1 MKYRNDLKIEFKAE
15 SYGLG
20 GIYHVLMYRISPD
33 QDLTYTEERSFL
45 GFKYNV
51 KNEFDTSWHKAY
63 QYFNYP
69 GASNYDEPQT
79 NPVLM
84 KEQKE
89 FEEWKSNCKTMGEFF
104 ARLDKINEREIE
116 EWKRDREKYLNKC
129 KTWR

>member
-1 MKYRNDLKIEFKAE
+1 MKYREDLKIEFKAE
-15 SYGLG
+15 IFGSAGT
-20 GIYHVLMYRISPD
+20 YHVLMYRISPD

-51 KNEFDTSWHKAY
+51 KNEFDTSWYKAY
-63 QYFNYP
+63 QYLNYP
-69 GASNYDEPQT
+69 SAHLYDEPQT

-84 KEQKE
+84 REHRE

-104 ARLDKINEREIE
+104 ARLDKINEKEIE
-116 EWKRDREKYLNKC
+116 EWKRDREKHLNKC